1 MGTLWLPVGFSQG
14 ETEAGSGRHEE
25 LRSEGSNG
33 LAVVPDRDPQIAPE
47 KKKDIKKKILMI
59 TRDIK
64 ISQP

>member
-1 MGTLWLPVGFSQG
+1 MGTLWLPVEFSQG

-47 KKKDIKKKILMI
+47 KKKILK
-59 TRDIK
+59 RK
-64 ISQP
+64 S